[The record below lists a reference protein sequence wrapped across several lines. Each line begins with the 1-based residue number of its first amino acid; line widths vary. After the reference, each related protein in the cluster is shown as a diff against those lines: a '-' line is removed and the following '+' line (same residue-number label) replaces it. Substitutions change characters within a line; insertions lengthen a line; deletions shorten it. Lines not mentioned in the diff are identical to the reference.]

1 MLLADEPTGN
11 LDSVSGQEVMDLLKE
26 LNRERGLT
34 VLLVSHDPEVSAQAR
49 RVITLHDG
57 LIVQRGLKVGDID
70 PRHDPR
76 YATLVSEKSLAIGG
90 GVLEALLTRP
100 EIRGC
105 LWN

>member
-1 MLLADEPTGN
+1 MVQKEQIVAE
-11 LDSVSGQEVMDLLKE
+11 VAGQPITVPFDGVL
-26 LNRERGLT
+26 RGL
-34 VLLVSHDPEVSAQAR
+34 
-49 RVITLHDG
+49 LHDG